1 MSHTEMA
8 EEEAA
13 MRASTLAN
21 QALCPVYLGPLT
33 SPAAAEVVANKKG
46 RGAVVYAD
54 TSAAAVILDGE
65 EYWNKCWRHAASFL
79 CSPPLRE
86 DDNGV
91 KFTYIQITS
100 IVLPYSQSTNY
111 LLGAYLSLRKSTLYP
126 DHIYNATFYLIT
138 LLTICGV
145 CL

>member
-1 MSHTEMA
+1 MPCVSISEETLQKSTEIHPTLNHCAGPEGFAMSHSEMA

-33 SPAAAEVVANKKG
+33 SPAAAEVVAGKKA
-46 RGAVVYAD
+46 RGAVLYAD

-86 DDNGV
+86 
-91 KFTYIQITS
+91 
-100 IVLPYSQSTNY
+100 
-111 LLGAYLSLRKSTLYP
+111 
-126 DHIYNATFYLIT
+126 
-138 LLTICGV
+138 
-145 CL
+145 